1 MALDRNANARRSCA
15 TWAAKLGKAAS
26 GAFKGAALMPRVLSR
41 RGLLASAAVGA
52 AGVIAPRLGF
62 GQFVETPQAPLEI
75 SKDPCSLPQL
85 IVERRTLEVN
95 GKAASVL
102 GLKGPDGASG
112 LVLDADQRFLF
123 ELVNRSGEPTIVH
136 WHGQTP
142 PTNQDGVVETGYEG
156 PIENGESHVYDFAT
170 RPGTHWMHSHFG
182 LQEQALLAAP
192 LIIRSAGDLAL
203 DAQEV
208 TVLLHDFSFRDP
220 AELLRSLTGD
230 SVMRHEVTAG
240 AGDFAPAPASATGS
254 SVSTLALCGDVY
266 LNAIDYDAYL
276 ANDRTLDDPLV
287 VRTERGGRV
296 RLRLING
303 ASGTSFWIDLGAV
316 QGEVIAADGN
326 EVKPVAGSRFPLA
339 QGQRLDIHVDV
350 PAGSTVPV
358 LARREGERDL
368 TGIVLAA
375 PGAAVAKIATLA
387 AEKAPPIDLSLEE
400 RLEAVTPLPSRKP
413 NTKREISLAGTM
425 RPFIWTINER
435 TFADHKDIRMQHGQ
449 RVIMEMRNNSLM
461 AHAMH
466 LHGHCFQVI
475 ELEGKPLSGAVRDTV
490 LVPAL
495 GTVTIAF
502 DADNVGRWLFHCHNL
517 WHMAAGMMTQLVYK
531 YA

>member
-1 MALDRNANARRSCA
+1 MSRL
-15 TWAAKLGKAAS
+15 
-26 GAFKGAALMPRVLSR
+26 LSR
-41 RGLLASAAVGA
+41 RGLLASASAVGA
-52 AGVIAPRLGF
+52 AGFLAPRLGF
-62 GQFVETPQAPLEI
+62 GQFADPRPTPIEPSLN
-75 SKDPCSLPQL
+75 PCTLPQL
-85 IVERRTLEVN
+85 VVERRTIEVN
-95 GKAASVL
+95 GKAASVF
-102 GLKGPDGASG
+102 GITAPNGSSG

-123 ELVNRSGEPTIVH
+123 ELVNRSGEATIVH

-142 PTNQDGVVETGYEG
+142 PTDQDGVVETGYEG

-170 RPGTHWMHSHFG
+170 RPGTHWMHSHLG

-192 LIIRSAGDLAL
+192 LIIRSPEDLAL

-208 TVLLHDFSFRDP
+208 TVFLHDFSFKDP
-220 AELLRSLTGD
+220 AELLRSLTGK
-230 SVMRHEVTAG
+230 SVMAHGGTAPES
-240 AGDFAPAPASATGS
+240 FSRPAQASLASAA
-254 SVSTLALCGDVY
+254 VSNPAALALCGAVV
-266 LNAIDYDAYL
+266 LNDIEYDAYL

-287 VRTERGGRV
+287 VRTERSGRV

-316 QGEVIAADGN
+316 GGEVIAADGN
-326 EVKPVAGSRFPLA
+326 PVKPVKGSRFPLA
-339 QGQRLDIHVDV
+339 QGQRLDILLDV
-350 PAGSTVPV
+350 PAGATLPV
-358 LARREGERDL
+358 LAQREGEREL

-375 PGAAVAKIATLA
+375 PGAAVAKLDKLA
-387 AEKAPPIDLSLEE
+387 RHKAPPIDLSLEE
-400 RLEAVTPLPSRKP
+400 KLEAVTPLPLRKP

-425 RPFIWTINER
+425 APFVWTINGHVWER
-435 TFADHKDIRMQHGQ
+435 RKDIRMQHGQ
-449 RVIMEMRNNSLM
+449 RVIMELRNDSLM

-475 ELEGKPLSGAVRDTV
+475 GLEDKPISGAVRDTV

>member
-1 MALDRNANARRSCA
+1 MSRH
-15 TWAAKLGKAAS
+15 
-26 GAFKGAALMPRVLSR
+26 VSR
-41 RGLLASAAVGA
+41 RGLLASAAAGAVGFL
-52 AGVIAPRLGF
+52 APRLGF
-62 GQFVETPQAPLEI
+62 GQFADPQSLTTGPSLN
-75 SKDPCSLPQL
+75 PCALPQL
-85 IVERRTLEVN
+85 IVERRTIEVN
-95 GKAASVL
+95 GKPASVF
-102 GLKGPDGASG
+102 GLTAPDGSSG
-112 LVLDADQRFLF
+112 LVLDPDQRFLF
-123 ELVNRSGEPTIVH
+123 ELVNRSGEATIVH

-142 PTNQDGVVETGYEG
+142 PTDQDGVVETGYEG
-156 PIENGESHVYDFAT
+156 PIENGERHVYDFAT
-170 RPGTHWMHSHFG
+170 RPGTHWMHSHLG
-182 LQEQALLAAP
+182 LQEQELLAAP
-192 LIIRSAGDLAL
+192 LIIRSAQDLAL

-208 TVLLHDFSFRDP
+208 TVFLHDFSFKDP
-220 AELLRSLTGD
+220 AELLRSLTGE
-230 SVMRHEVTAG
+230 SVMAHEAAPPG
-240 AGDFAPAPASATGS
+240 NFSRPAPASLTGAS
-254 SVSTLALCGDVY
+254 RSNPAALALCGDAA

-287 VRTERGGRV
+287 VRTERVGRV

-303 ASGTSFWIDLGAV
+303 ASGTSFWIDLGAR

-326 EVKPVAGSRFPLA
+326 PVKPVKGSRFPLA
-339 QGQRLDIHVDV
+339 QGQRLDLLLDV
-350 PAGSTVPV
+350 PGGSAVPV
-358 LARREGERDL
+358 LAQREGEREL

-375 PGAAVAKIATLA
+375 PGAAVARIDKLA
-387 AEKAPPIDLSLEE
+387 REKALPIDLSLEE
-400 RLEAVTPLPSRKP
+400 RLEAVTPLPLRKP

-435 TFADHKDIRMQHGQ
+435 AWADRKDIRMQHGQ
-449 RVIMEMRNNSLM
+449 RVIMELRNNSLM

-475 ELEGKPLSGAVRDTV
+475 GLEDKAISGAVRDTV

>member
-1 MALDRNANARRSCA
+1 MSRL
-15 TWAAKLGKAAS
+15 
-26 GAFKGAALMPRVLSR
+26 LSR
-41 RGLLASAAVGA
+41 RGFLASAAA
-52 AGVIAPRLGF
+52 ASAGGILVPRLGL
-62 GQFVETPQAPLEI
+62 GQLADPSSLPIETSLN
-75 SKDPCSLPQL
+75 PCSLPKL
-85 IVERRTLEVN
+85 TVERRTIEVN
-95 GKAASVL
+95 GKAASVF
-102 GLKGPDGASG
+102 GITAPNGSSG

-123 ELVNRSGEPTIVH
+123 DLVNRSGEATIIH

-142 PTNQDGVVETGYEG
+142 PTDQDGVVETGYEG
-156 PIENGESHVYDFAT
+156 PIEDGESHVYDFAT

-192 LIIRSAGDLAL
+192 LIIRSAEDLAL

-208 TVLLHDFSFRDP
+208 TVFLHDFSFKEP
-220 AELLRSLTGD
+220 TELFRSLSGE
-230 SVMRHEVTAG
+230 SVMAHGGTSLPGNFSR
-240 AGDFAPAPASATGS
+240 PSPASLTAAS
-254 SVSTLALCGDVY
+254 SSNPAALALCGDAT
-266 LNAIDYDAYL
+266 LNTIDYDAYL

-287 VRTERGGRV
+287 IRTERGGRV

-303 ASGTSFWIDLGAV
+303 ASGTSFWIELGRV

-326 EVKPVAGSRFPLA
+326 PVRPVKGSRFPLA
-339 QGQRLDIHVDV
+339 QGQRLDILVDV
-350 PAGSTVPV
+350 PAGVIVPV
-358 LARREGERDL
+358 LAQREGEREL

-375 PGAAVAKIATLA
+375 PGAAVAKLDKLA
-387 AEKAPPIDLSLEE
+387 SEKALPIDLSLEE
-400 RLEAVTPLPSRKP
+400 KLEALTPLPTRKP
-413 NTKREISLAGTM
+413 NTRREISLAGTM
-425 RPFIWTINER
+425 TPFSWTINER
-435 TFADHKDIRMQHGQ
+435 AWAERKDIRMQHGQ
-449 RVIMEMRNNSLM
+449 RVVMELRNNSLM

-475 ELEGKPLSGAVRDTV
+475 GLEDRPLSGAVRDTV

>member
-1 MALDRNANARRSCA
+1 M
-15 TWAAKLGKAAS
+15 S
-26 GAFKGAALMPRVLSR
+26 GFLSR
-41 RGLLASAAVGA
+41 RGLLSSAAAVGA
-52 AGVIAPRLGF
+52 AGFLTPRLGF
-62 GQFVETPQAPLEI
+62 GQFADPHSPAAQAALDT
-75 SKDPCSLPQL
+75 SAGPCTVPQL
-85 IVERRTLEVN
+85 VVERRTIEVN
-95 GKAASVL
+95 GKAASVF
-102 GLKGPDGASG
+102 GIAGPNKSSE
-112 LVLDADQRFLF
+112 LILDADQRFLF

-142 PTNQDGVVETGYEG
+142 PTDQDGVVETGYEG

-192 LIIRSAGDLAL
+192 MIIRTAEDLAL

-208 TVLLHDFSFRDP
+208 TVFLHDFSFKEP
-220 AELLRSLTGD
+220 SELLRSLTGD
-230 SVMRHEVTAG
+230 GVMSHERA
-240 AGDFAPAPASATGS
+240 APEKVSRPAQASLTNRSPSNPAS
-254 SVSTLALCGDVY
+254 LALCGDVV
-266 LNAIDYDAYL
+266 LNDIDYDAYL

-303 ASGTSFWIDLGAV
+303 ASGTSFWIGLGARR
-316 QGEVIAADGN
+316 GEVIAADGN
-326 EVKPVAGSRFPLA
+326 PVKPVSGSRFPLA
-339 QGQRLDIHVDV
+339 QGQRLDILLEV
-350 PAGSTVPV
+350 PAGTAVPV
-358 LARREGERDL
+358 LAQREGEREL
-368 TGIVLAA
+368 TGIVLAS
-375 PGAAVAKIATLA
+375 PGAGVAKIDKLA
-387 AEKAPPIDLSLEE
+387 KEKALPIDLSLEE
-400 RLEAVTPLPSRKP
+400 KLEAVTPLAARKP
-413 NTKREISLAGTM
+413 NTRREISLAGRMKPFTWTM
-425 RPFIWTINER
+425 NER
-435 TFADHKDIRMQHGQ
+435 TWVDRKDIRVQHGQ
-449 RVIMEMRNNSLM
+449 RVIMELRNDSLM

-475 ELEGKPLSGAVRDTV
+475 GLEDKPMAGAVRDTV